1 MAPVPNGRI
10 FQLAVSPGGVPKLPI
25 REARVDRLGLAG
37 DDHAHPKHHGGPERA
52 VCLFALELIEQLQA
66 AGHPIWPGSAGENVT
81 FRGLDYMALAPGMRL
96 ALGDEVIVQLT
107 RATEPCKFIAGSF
120 LGGVFRTIDHALH
133 PGITRWYASVERE
146 GTIRVAQP
154 VRIV

>member
-1 MAPVPNGRI
+1 VNGRI
-10 FQLAVSPGGVPKLPI
+10 FQLNISPGGVPKLPI

-37 DDHAHPKHHGGPERA
+37 DGHAHPKVHGGPERA
-52 VCLFALELIEQLQA
+52 VCLLSLELIQMLQA
-66 AGHPIWPGSAGENVT
+66 EGHPIWPGSTGENVT
-81 FRGLDYMALAPGMRL
+81 FTGLDPAVLAPGIRL

-107 RATEPCKFIAGSF
+107 RATEPCRFIAGSF
-120 LGGVFRTIDHALH
+120 LDGAFRRIDHDKH

-154 VRIV
+154 VLIM